1 MEEPSFDFLRT
12 KKTLGYSVFPM
23 VRCTYGIVGCSLT
36 VRSQVDKFTA
46 EQVFEAIEEFLVEFK
61 QTLKSM
67 KPAEFKG
74 KLDNFRTFC
83 IFKSDNFIL
92 HKST

>member
-1 MEEPSFDFLRT
+1 MNSDLLISIMEEPSFDFLRT

-74 KLDNFRTFC
+74 SLV
-83 IFKSDNFIL
+83 IF
-92 HKST
+92 